1 MIILRS
7 LACLYNK
14 GAPNLLLLSTAAV
27 TNASPILERKIEDT
41 TAGLPSSF
49 AKHLSST
56 GENNVVTII
65 EYIAAVKNEVNLSD
79 NYRRDLIESL
89 ARFSKYNDNKSF
101 KDLTRSNVIA
111 FLESLRKTETQDPMH
126 KWIGTYNLFRIY
138 LLRFF
143 KWLYY
148 SDIEPDKRPKPCFI
162 GAPAAHTCA

>member
-27 TNASPILERKIEDT
+27 TNASPILEKKIEYT

-101 KDLTRSNVIA
+101 KDLHVLMLLH
-111 FLESLRKTETQDPMH
+111 FWSLYARQRHRIQCTNGSVPTTFSGFIYYDFSSGSIILISSPTK
-126 KWIGTYNLFRIY
+126 GLNLA
-138 LLRFF
+138 
-143 KWLYY
+143 
-148 SDIEPDKRPKPCFI
+148 S
-162 GAPAAHTCA
+162 